1 VALMAG
7 QVMNKVD
14 YEMEGVLF
22 NIQRYSLH
30 DGPGIRTIPF
40 FKGCPLSC
48 KWCSNPESQRPQ
60 PELIFKKSDC
70 IRCGK
75 CIEACKQQALSVS
88 NAFFIDRER
97 CIQCGKCT
105 QVCPTQALEMKGKRM
120 TVADVMRELQKEEN
134 LYRRSGGGIT
144 LSGGEPLAQPD
155 FARELL
161 KACKEKGWHTAIETT
176 GFTTPEVIADVF
188 PYVDLALTDI
198 KAINPAV
205 HLANTGIENSQI
217 LENLLRISFLTK
229 TIVRIPV
236 IPGVNDNPEEIHNIA
251 EFARLMS
258 NVDTLHLLPYH
269 SFGENKYGLLG
280 RIYPMGEADSIAESK
295 MELLK
300 REVESSGFHCHIGG

>member
-1 VALMAG
+1 
-7 QVMNKVD
+7 MNKVD

-48 KWCSNPESQRPQ
+48 KWCSNPESQRPT

-161 KACKEKGWHTAIETT
+161 KACKEKGWHTAMETT

>member
-1 VALMAG
+1 
-7 QVMNKVD
+7 MNKVD

-48 KWCSNPESQRPQ
+48 KWCSNPESQHPK

-88 NAFFIDRER
+88 NAFFIVRER

-161 KACKEKGWHTAIETT
+161 KACKEKGWHTAMETT
-176 GFTTPEVIADVF
+176 GFTTPEVIAEVF

-198 KAINPAV
+198 KAINPAI

>member
-1 VALMAG
+1 
-7 QVMNKVD
+7 MNKVD

-48 KWCSNPESQRPQ
+48 KWCSNPESQRPK

-144 LSGGEPLAQPD
+144 LSGGEPLAQPA

-161 KACKEKGWHTAIETT
+161 KACKEKGWHTAMETT

>member
-1 VALMAG
+1 
-7 QVMNKVD
+7 MNKVD

-75 CIEACKQQALSVS
+75 CIEVCKQQALSIS

-97 CIQCGKCT
+97 CIQCGECT

-144 LSGGEPLAQPD
+144 LSGGEPLAQPA

-161 KACKEKGWHTAIETT
+161 KACKEKGWHTAMETT

-198 KAINPAV
+198 KAINPAI
-205 HLANTGIENSQI
+205 HLANTGIDNSQI

-236 IPGVNDNPEEIHNIA
+236 IPGVNDNPDEIHNIA

-280 RIYPMGEADSIAESK
+280 RIYPMGEAESIAESK

-300 REVESSGFHCHIGG
+300 KEVESSGFHCHIGG

>member
-48 KWCSNPESQRPQ
+48 KWCSNPESQRPK

-75 CIEACKQQALSVS
+75 CIEACKQHALSVS

-97 CIQCGKCT
+97 CIQCGECT

-161 KACKEKGWHTAIETT
+161 KACKEKGWHTAMETT

>member
-1 VALMAG
+1 
-7 QVMNKVD
+7 MNKVD

-48 KWCSNPESQRPQ
+48 KWCSNPESQRPT

-161 KACKEKGWHTAIETT
+161 KACKEKGWHTAMETT
-176 GFTTPEVIADVF
+176 GFTTPEVIAEVF

-251 EFARLMS
+251 EFARLMF

-300 REVESSGFHCHIGG
+300 SEVESSGFHCHIGG

>member
-1 VALMAG
+1 
-7 QVMNKVD
+7 MNKVD

-48 KWCSNPESQRPQ
+48 KWCSNPESQRPT

-161 KACKEKGWHTAIETT
+161 KACKEKGWHTAMETT

-198 KAINPAV
+198 KAINPAI

>member
-1 VALMAG
+1 
-7 QVMNKVD
+7 MNKVD

-161 KACKEKGWHTAIETT
+161 KACKEKGWHTAMETT

>member
-1 VALMAG
+1 
-7 QVMNKVD
+7 MNKVD

-75 CIEACKQQALSVS
+75 CIEVCKQQALSIS

-97 CIQCGKCT
+97 CIQCGECT

-144 LSGGEPLAQPD
+144 LSGGEPLAQPA

-161 KACKEKGWHTAIETT
+161 KACKEKGWHTAMETT

-198 KAINPAV
+198 KAINPAI
-205 HLANTGIENSQI
+205 HLANTGIDNSQI

-251 EFARLMS
+251 EFARLMF

-280 RIYPMGEADSIAESK
+280 RIYPMGEAERIAESK

-300 REVESSGFHCHIGG
+300 KEVESSGFHCHIGG